1 MHLEII
7 SRAPANADPKA
18 RLLFVHG
25 AFGGAWAWD
34 EHFLPYF
41 AGNGYE
47 AHALSLRAHGQSD
60 GEGFVH
66 AIGLADYVD
75 DLDQA
80 VRRLG
85 TTPVL
90 VGHSLGGV
98 VVQKWLKHNAAPGA
112 VLLAS
117 GPPHGML
124 PSTFGMLMRS
134 PLLAMQVS
142 LAQMFGP
149 RVLSADT
156 TRKLLFSGDLPD
168 ETVHRYMARSS
179 AESLRTGLE
188 LAVPDLPGP
197 SWNRDMPILV
207 LGVENDFF
215 VSPAMVEATARVFG
229 TRAEILP
236 NMAHAMMLEPDWQ
249 LVADRIIRWL
259 RETVTPE
266 VS

>member
-1 MHLEII
+1 MQLEII
-7 SRAPANADPKA
+7 SRSPTNATPKA

-25 AFGGAWAWD
+25 AFGGAWTWD

-41 AGNGYE
+41 AEKGYE
-47 AHALSLRAHGQSD
+47 AHALSLRGHGQSD
-60 GEGFVH
+60 GQDYVH
-66 AIGLADYVD
+66 GVGLADYVD
-75 DLDQA
+75 DLDEA

-98 VVQKWLKHNAAPGA
+98 LVQRWLKHNEAPGA
-112 VLLAS
+112 VLLSS

-124 PSTFGMLMRS
+124 PSAMGMLMRS
-134 PLLAMQVS
+134 PMLAMQVS

-168 ETVHRYMARSS
+168 ETLRRHMARSS
-179 AESLRTGLE
+179 VESLRTGFE
-188 LAVPDLPGP
+188 LAFPDLPGP
-197 SWNRDMPILV
+197 GWSHEMPILV

-215 VSPAMVEATARVFG
+215 VSPTMVEATARVFG

-259 RETVTPE
+259 RETVAPE
-266 VS
+266 PS